1 MIGPAALCSG
11 QHFSGRRVVIL
22 AGAFFPGVA
31 MIVSSAEL
39 AAMIREI
46 EVEDPIDYA
55 DLPYDEDA
63 LRLLVCSQVHEIVE
77 QAADMD
83 EDNRQMLLM
92 AVAAKLVLENLVLNV
107 RLLQMQGRSIDD
119 SSAALFRRLRGRS
132 S

>member
-1 MIGPAALCSG
+1 MIA
-11 QHFSGRRVVIL
+11 
-22 AGAFFPGVA
+22 
-31 MIVSSAEL
+31 SSTEL

-63 LRLLVCSQVHEIVE
+63 LRLLVCAQVHEIVE

-92 AVAAKLVLENLVLNV
+92 AVAAKLVLENMVLNI
-107 RLLQMQGRSIDD
+107 RLLQAQGRGFDD
-119 SSAALFRRLRGRS
+119 SSEALFRRLRGR
-132 S
+132 

>member
-1 MIGPAALCSG
+1 MIA
-11 QHFSGRRVVIL
+11 
-22 AGAFFPGVA
+22 
-31 MIVSSAEL
+31 SSAEL

-63 LRLLVCSQVHEIVE
+63 LRLLVCSQIHEIVE
-77 QAADMD
+77 QSADLD

-92 AVAAKLVLENLVLNV
+92 AVAAKLVLENMVLNI
-107 RLLQMQGRSIDD
+107 RLLQMQGRAIDD
-119 SSAALFRRLRGRS
+119 GSEALFRRLRGRS

>member
-1 MIGPAALCSG
+1 MIA
-11 QHFSGRRVVIL
+11 
-22 AGAFFPGVA
+22 
-31 MIVSSAEL
+31 SSAEL

-63 LRLLVCSQVHEIVE
+63 LRLLVCSQIHEIVE
-77 QAADMD
+77 QSADMD

-92 AVAAKLVLENLVLNV
+92 AVAAKLVLENMVLNI
-107 RLLQMQGRSIDD
+107 RLLQMQGRGFDD
-119 SSAALFRRLRGRS
+119 GSEALFRRLRGRS